1 MHGSLVVI
9 SSKHVC
15 HNEGRL
21 CDKLMGSDF
30 RIPLFT
36 YGTPLFVCII
46 EDYQNA
52 LPLYN
57 ILFECGVTCYTS
69 LGHTSCVLISFMLH
83 NVQFQKKI

>member
-9 SSKHVC
+9 ASKQVC

-21 CDKLMGSDF
+21 CDKWMWSDF

-36 YGTPLFVCII
+36 YHTPLFVCII
-46 EDYQNA
+46 EDNQNA

-57 ILFECGVTCYTS
+57 ILFECGVTRYTS

-83 NVQFQKKI
+83 NVQFQKK